1 MEVYPDSHENEGNKT
16 SISMAEHIDGSDKLK
31 EEGSPMDQDDALLH
45 AQGHAAELER
55 SFSWVGAVGLA
66 FR

>member
-1 MEVYPDSHENEGNKT
+1 MEILSNHSENEGNKT
-16 SISMAEHIDGSDKLK
+16 SISMMENVDGSDKMN
-31 EEGSPMDQDDALLH
+31 EAGNSIDQDDALLQ